1 MPETFFYKSK
11 NYKEYKNGS
20 WQCQLLFGNRKSDL
34 RVRVNRCILNNLV
47 VPEQKRDTPQRR
59 QSDDNIDDTADDP
72 WLSAEEERDQIE
84 LKQANA
90 APVDTAYDQ

>member
-1 MPETFFYKSK
+1 MK
-11 NYKEYKNGS
+11 
-20 WQCQLLFGNRKSDL
+20 QLFLLLCGACLIVAVAGFGRIS
-34 RVRVNRCILNNLV
+34 
-47 VPEQKRDTPQRR
+47 EQKRDTPQRR